1 MVAGQQNKP
10 SANKQRKPDR
20 TSLLINWRRAAFKT
34 ASEIVS
40 EKHASCCFAAMKL
53 DRLVKMQMK
62 WRRGKETD
70 RLTEKQRGGERE
82 KKAVQNGS
90 SGKTKGNSTV
100 SFVGRKSHV
109 MMKRLPCR

>member
-82 KKAVQNGS
+82 RKKPFRTDRA
-90 SGKTKGNSTV
+90 GKPKAILPY
-100 SFVGRKSHV
+100 
-109 MMKRLPCR
+109 RLWGVNHT